1 VKAPEMVQNP
11 GVLDD
16 RLTPNPTLSHVA
28 IVVDVDANTITTY
41 YDGEQV
47 TQKSFPAGHLAA
59 MDCGY
64 IGPDAFVALNFKPQY
79 GDPQNTI
86 NSGSMTGRVADWRM
100 YVGSK
105 LSSSEIINLAENSK
119 DSSGVLYR
127 ECANQHT
134 ADDSNFLDTAGVFVF
149 QCARACVH
157 TLVCVCDSPR
167 RHTTLSLIYIGSKPG
182 SFGGTTKTCRQ
193 SLLPILC
200 LVP

>member
-1 VKAPEMVQNP
+1 MRFRADSPSCRSDCGIVKAPEMVQNP

-86 NSGSMTGRVADWRM
+86 NSGSMTWITGAIPTNRALKRWPNWMAHRS
-100 YVGSK
+100 SK
-105 LSSSEIINLAENSK
+105 
-119 DSSGVLYR
+119 
-127 ECANQHT
+127 
-134 ADDSNFLDTAGVFVF
+134 
-149 QCARACVH
+149 
-157 TLVCVCDSPR
+157 
-167 RHTTLSLIYIGSKPG
+167 
-182 SFGGTTKTCRQ
+182 
-193 SLLPILC
+193 
-200 LVP
+200 